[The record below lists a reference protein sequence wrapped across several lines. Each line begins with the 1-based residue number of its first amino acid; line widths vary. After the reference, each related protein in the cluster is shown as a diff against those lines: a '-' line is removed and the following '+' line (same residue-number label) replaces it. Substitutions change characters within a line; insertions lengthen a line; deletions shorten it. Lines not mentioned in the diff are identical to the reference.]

1 MAAFLPVAPANYLQ
15 KLLGSAQKFSQEP
28 LPPNAFLLAHEVVA
42 DPEGYAKAQE
52 CWAGKPGIRIL
63 DNSVIELGGAV
74 DLKMVASAQ
83 EIVKANVVVLPDVL
97 EDSQGTFELASRELE
112 RWAMTISDAELM
124 FVPQG
129 ETLNSWIWCLEKF
142 IDFSTKEIGMEPHW
156 IGIPRNT
163 TKRIVASRRELVDIV
178 RTLAPYA
185 DIHLLGF
192 SDYLYDD
199 VISAQHPAVS
209 SIDSAVPFRTPE
221 LTLSGV
227 VPKRG
232 TWWEDAKLLPQ
243 GAIPDWAV
251 ENVWQLNDWVAAK

>member
-1 MAAFLPVAPANYLQ
+1 MAVFLPVAPANYLQ
-15 KLLGSAQKFSQEP
+15 KLLSTSQKFS
-28 LPPNAFLLAHEVVA
+28 LPSLPFNAFLLAHEVVA
-42 DPEGYAKAQE
+42 DPEGYANAQKL
-52 CWAGKPGIRIL
+52 WAGKPGIRIL

-74 DLKMVASAQ
+74 DLKMVAAAQ

-97 EDSQGTFELASRELE
+97 EDSQGTFELAAHELE
-112 RWAMTISDAELM
+112 RWTMTIQDAELM

-129 ETLNSWIWCLEKF
+129 ETLQSWIWCLEKF
-142 IDFSTKEIGMEPHW
+142 IDFSIKEIGMEPHW

-163 TKRIVASRRELVDIV
+163 TKRIVSSRRDLIDIV
-178 RTLAPYA
+178 HTLIPNT

-199 VISAQHPAVS
+199 VISAQHVAVS

-221 LTLSGV
+221 LTLSGI

-232 TWWEDAKLLPQ
+232 TWWEDAKNLPQ
-243 GAIPDWAV
+243 DVIPDWAV
-251 ENVWQLNDWVAAK
+251 ENVWQLNEWVAAK